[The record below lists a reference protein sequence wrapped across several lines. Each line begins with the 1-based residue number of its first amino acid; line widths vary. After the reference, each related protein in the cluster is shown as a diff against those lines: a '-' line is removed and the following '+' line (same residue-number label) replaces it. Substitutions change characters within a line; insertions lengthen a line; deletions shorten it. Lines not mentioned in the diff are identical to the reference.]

1 MSTLLAVLF
10 LVAFFMIVLPLI
22 AWLRMGEDAAP
33 RFEPFDATKY
43 PNPPEV
49 AAFLRDNVAG
59 LEGAQFRQV
68 ADLARSSGGL
78 FLLVT
83 RVVLLQHPEGETAT
97 IAMMY
102 SEKTG
107 AALPMVEF
115 TAELP
120 DGRMLDVNNSVTIP
134 IFAPRPGREVYRFPE
149 VRDPLRLHK
158 IYGVLVRRQFGSSTL
173 RQRDIASDPARFLA
187 EVMDAEHRAQM
198 EAGYYRFDERARRWR
213 PTLRGAFVMTWRM
226 LPPFKQIIKAGVRSR
241 ARRALGEIA
250 MDGPDARPVAA
261 VTTVTLP
268 AGTTSQDMRPRQS
281 LLEIAFAIVFVALLC
296 AGVIFVGRWTHNPT
310 IGVAVFLVLAP
321 LGVWLWARWSAAAR
335 VRKAGGDAVELARAL
350 SMANRGALP
359 LVAMGMLAT
368 GLMGYREY
376 QTRLPNLIVPADFDG
391 AVTTLG
397 QLTGHELTKLEGRD
411 RVYVVR
417 VRTRWANRYLG
428 AAVPKFAAQGFFM
441 SRFDRNFRAMRRDTS
456 TVRLVLVPVLD
467 PFAVVSRIGTQGQHD
482 GEATEDIVSGLR
494 ALNAAYPFEL
504 RNAGEDWV
512 RGAFT
517 SPPSDLGAVIR
528 RLDALCPRLLA
539 DDFRGDRARLELELG
554 RAGVFICHWN

>member
-22 AWLRMGEDAAP
+22 TWLRMGEDAAP
-33 RFEPFDATKY
+33 RFKPFDANKY

-68 ADLARSSGGL
+68 ADLARTSGGL

-213 PTLRGAFVMTWRM
+213 PTLRGAFVMSWRM

-268 AGTTSQDMRPRQS
+268 AGTTSQDMRPRQR

-296 AGVIFVGRWTHNPT
+296 AVVIFVGRWTHNPT
-310 IGVAVFLVLAP
+310 AGVAVLLLLGP
-321 LGVWLWARWSAAAR
+321 LGLWLWVRWSAVAR
-335 VRKAGGDAVELARAL
+335 AQKTGGDPMAIARAR
-350 SMANRGALP
+350 SAANRGALP
-359 LVAMGMLAT
+359 LLGMGVLLVS
-368 GLMGYREY
+368 LMGYREY
-376 QTRLPNLIVPADFDG
+376 QRRLPGLIVPVDFDG
-391 AVTTLG
+391 AVATLG
-397 QLTGHELTKLEGRD
+397 QLTGHEVSRLEGHD
-411 RVYVVR
+411 DVYVVR
-417 VRTRWANRYLG
+417 VPVRWANRYLS
-428 AAVPKFAAQGFFM
+428 AASDKFAARAFFL
-441 SRFDRNFRAMRRDTS
+441 SRFDRNFRNDTS
-456 TVRLVLVPVLD
+456 SVL
-467 PFAVVSRIGTQGQHD
+467 
-482 GEATEDIVSGLR
+482 
-494 ALNAAYPFEL
+494 
-504 RNAGEDWV
+504 
-512 RGAFT
+512 
-517 SPPSDLGAVIR
+517 
-528 RLDALCPRLLA
+528 
-539 DDFRGDRARLELELG
+539 
-554 RAGVFICHWN
+554 

>member
-22 AWLRMGEDAAP
+22 TWLRMGE
-33 RFEPFDATKY
+33 
-43 PNPPEV
+43 
-49 AAFLRDNVAG
+49 VAG

-68 ADLARSSGGL
+68 ADLARTSGGL

-120 DGRMLDVNNSVTIP
+120 DGRMLDVNYSVTIP
-134 IFAPRPGREVYRFPE
+134 IFAPRPGRQVYRFPE

-158 IYGVLVRRQFGSSTL
+158 IYRVLFRRQFGSSTL

-261 VTTVTLP
+261 VTTVTPQPDTVSGDAP
-268 AGTTSQDMRPRQS
+268 ARDRPLDVVLGLGGIV
-281 LLEIAFAIVFVALLC
+281 LLIAGMFFVS
-296 AGVIFVGRWTHNPT
+296 RWTHSPT
-310 IGVAVFLVLAP
+310 AGVAVLLVLGP
-321 LGVWLWARWSAAAR
+321 LGLWLWVRWSAVAR
-335 VRKAGGDAVELARAL
+335 AKKAGGDPLAIARARGA
-350 SMANRGALP
+350 ANRGALP
-359 LVAMGMLAT
+359 LLGMGVLLVS
-368 GLMGYREY
+368 LMGYREY
-376 QTRLPNLIVPADFDG
+376 QRQLPALIVPGDFDG
-391 AVTTLG
+391 A
-397 QLTGHELTKLEGRD
+397 
-411 RVYVVR
+411 
-417 VRTRWANRYLG
+417 
-428 AAVPKFAAQGFFM
+428 
-441 SRFDRNFRAMRRDTS
+441 
-456 TVRLVLVPVLD
+456 
-467 PFAVVSRIGTQGQHD
+467 
-482 GEATEDIVSGLR
+482 
-494 ALNAAYPFEL
+494 
-504 RNAGEDWV
+504 
-512 RGAFT
+512 
-517 SPPSDLGAVIR
+517 
-528 RLDALCPRLLA
+528 
-539 DDFRGDRARLELELG
+539 
-554 RAGVFICHWN
+554 

>member
-22 AWLRMGEDAAP
+22 TWLRMGEDAAP
-33 RFEPFDATKY
+33 RFEPFDANKY

-68 ADLARSSGGL
+68 ADLARTSGGL

-134 IFAPRPGREVYRFPE
+134 IFAPRRGREVYRFPE

-158 IYGVLVRRQFGSSTL
+158 IYKVLFRRQFGSSTL

-213 PTLRGAFVMTWRM
+213 PTLRRAFVMTWRM

-250 MDGPDARPVAA
+250 MDGTDARPVAA
-261 VTTVTLP
+261 VTTVTPQPDTVSGDAP
-268 AGTTSQDMRPRQS
+268 ARDRP
-281 LLEIAFAIVFVALLC
+281 LDVVLGL
-296 AGVIFVGRWTHNPT
+296 GGIFVGRWTNNPT

-376 QTRLPNLIVPADFDG
+376 QTHLPNLIVPADFDG

-517 SPPSDLGAVIR
+517 SPPSDLGAVIQ

>member
-1 MSTLLAVLF
+1 MGTLVAALF
-10 LVAFFMIVLPLI
+10 LVGFFLVVLPLVT
-22 AWLRMGEDAAP
+22 WLLLGDDAMP
-33 RFEPFDATKY
+33 RFEPFDATRH
-43 PNPPEV
+43 PAPTEV
-49 AAFLRDNVAG
+49 AGFLRDNVAG
-59 LEGAQFRQV
+59 LEGDRFRQV
-68 ADLARSSGGL
+68 ADLVRVRAGA
-78 FLLVT
+78 FTMTT
-83 RVVLLQHPEGETAT
+83 RVLMLQHPDGETAT
-97 IAMMY
+97 IAMVY
-102 SEKTG
+102 SAKTG
-107 AALPMVEF
+107 TALPMVEF

-120 DGRMLDVNNSVTIP
+120 DGRIFDVSNSVTVP
-134 IFAPRPGREVYRFPE
+134 IFAPRPGHEVYRFPQ

-158 IYGVLVRRQFGSSTL
+158 VFQILLRRRFGSSTL
-173 RQRDIASDPARFLA
+173 RQRDVATDPARFLA
-187 EVMDAEHRAQM
+187 EVMDAEYRGQM
-198 EAGYYRFDERARRWR
+198 EAGYYRLDEKTRRWR
-213 PTLRGAFVMTWRM
+213 PTLRGAFLMVWKM
-226 LPPFKQIIKAGVRSR
+226 LPPFKQLAKAAMRRR
-241 ARRALGEIA
+241 ARRELAEIG
-250 MDGPDARPVAA
+250 MDGTDARPVAA
-261 VTTVTLP
+261 VTTVTPQPDTVSGDAP
-268 AGTTSQDMRPRQS
+268 ARDRPLDVVLGLGGIV
-281 LLEIAFAIVFVALLC
+281 LLIAGMFFVS
-296 AGVIFVGRWTHNPT
+296 RWTHSPT
-310 IGVAVFLVLAP
+310 AGVAVLLVLGP
-321 LGVWLWARWSAAAR
+321 LGLWLWVRWSAVAR
-335 VRKAGGDAVELARAL
+335 AQKTGGDPLAIARAR
-350 SMANRGALP
+350 SAANRGALP
-359 LVAMGMLAT
+359 LVGMGVLLVS
-368 GLMGYREY
+368 LMGYREY
-376 QTRLPNLIVPADFDG
+376 QTHLPNLIVPADFDG

-517 SPPSDLGAVIR
+517 SPPSDLGAVIQ

-539 DDFRGDRARLELELG
+539 DDFRGDRARLELELD

>member
-1 MSTLLAVLF
+1 MPDTLPA
-10 LVAFFMIVLPLI
+10 
-22 AWLRMGEDAAP
+22 EDAAP
-33 RFEPFDATKY
+33 RFEPFDANKY

-68 ADLARSSGGL
+68 ADLARTSGGL
-78 FLLVT
+78 FSLVT

-158 IYGVLVRRQFGSSTL
+158 IYRVLFRRQFGSSTL

-250 MDGPDARPVAA
+250 MDGTDARPVAA
-261 VTTVTLP
+261 VTTVTPQPDTVSGDAP
-268 AGTTSQDMRPRQS
+268 APDRPLDVVLGLGGIV
-281 LLEIAFAIVFVALLC
+281 LLIAGMFFVS
-296 AGVIFVGRWTHNPT
+296 RWTHSPT
-310 IGVAVFLVLAP
+310 AGVAVLLVLGP
-321 LGVWLWARWSAAAR
+321 LGLWLWVRWSAVAR
-335 VRKAGGDAVELARAL
+335 AQKTGGDPLAIARAR
-350 SMANRGALP
+350 SAANRGALP
-359 LVAMGMLAT
+359 LVGMGVLLVS
-368 GLMGYREY
+368 LMGYREY
-376 QTRLPNLIVPADFDG
+376 QTHLPNLIVPADFDG

-517 SPPSDLGAVIR
+517 SPPSDLGAVIQ